1 MLEFLPVL
9 MLNRFRAMP
18 AGMAARDFK
27 GERGGGLVTFV
38 NSERVVPVAGI
49 TKGY

>member
-1 MLEFLPVL
+1 
-9 MLNRFRAMP
+9 MLNRFRAM
-18 AGMAARDFK
+18 AASRRRRVFK

-38 NSERVVPVAGI
+38 NGERVVPVAGI

>member
-1 MLEFLPVL
+1 
-9 MLNRFRAMP
+9 MLNRFRAM
-18 AGMAARDFK
+18 AASRRIWVFK

-49 TKGY
+49 SKGF